1 MNQEMK
7 PINNLKDI
15 PADLSDEEQ
24 IMFLETHGVSE
35 EFLEK
40 AEEALED
47 ERPRPRTRPIN
58 VRFDDFTLNR
68 LKEMAER
75 RNVGYQTL
83 LKTFVLERLYEEEK
97 REGALVTGQTQEQRF
112 SDKRDQ
118 ERRDWL
124 DDVHEYIQEHEDLL
138 EEPDLDSITTSR
150 LASNSS
156 SLLLELSG
164 EIKEASRKTGF
175 LPNKLQ
181 RMKAFDKL
189 KAFCER
195 VLAFYEE
202 RFGAQE
208 HDEAD
213 DLEESAYSAIEEA
226 EKILRESR

>member
-24 IMFLETHGVSE
+24 IKFLETHGVSE

-40 AEEALED
+40 AEEASED

-68 LKEMAER
+68 LKEMAGR

-97 REGALVTGQTQEQRF
+97 REGALPTGQTQEQRI

-118 ERRDWL
+118 KNAE
-124 DDVHEYIQEHEDLL
+124 
-138 EEPDLDSITTSR
+138 
-150 LASNSS
+150 
-156 SLLLELSG
+156 
-164 EIKEASRKTGF
+164 TG
-175 LPNKLQ
+175 
-181 RMKAFDKL
+181 
-189 KAFCER
+189 
-195 VLAFYEE
+195 
-202 RFGAQE
+202 
-208 HDEAD
+208 
-213 DLEESAYSAIEEA
+213 
-226 EKILRESR
+226 

>member
-1 MNQEMK
+1 MK

>member
-97 REGALVTGQTQEQRF
+97 REGALVTGQTQEQRI

-202 RFGAQE
+202 RFAAQE

-213 DLEESAYSAIEEA
+213 ELEESAYSAIEEA